1 VALFLRPHLEALPK
15 GIEATIFTNTGDEYA
30 HLGANLSLNHV
41 PIGRERRL
49 TGADMRS
56 VAMLWRQFRSRKTRT
71 VITISPKAGFVGQ
84 SAAAAAGVRQRAHIF
99 TGQVWVDMPAGAKR
113 WTARSADKLIGQL
126 ANHLAADSPSQARFL
141 HHEGVAPPQKR
152 VVVPHS
158 PGSIRG
164 VDLTVF
170 RPRPEVRSAL
180 RERHRLAAEAIA
192 FVQLGRITRSKG
204 VMELAEAFGAV
215 RSDWRAGLVAREPR
229 LYLVGPDEEDLAPS
243 LGARDGVTVLPY
255 TPRPELLLS
264 AMDVLVLASHRE
276 GFGST
281 IIEAAAVGLPAIGTD
296 IVGVRDAIDPGLTGW
311 LVPRGDTRALRE
323 TMTLAL
329 LDEDERRR
337 RGAAALDRAAKLFSA
352 SDVAR
357 AYADYMMAIHEGGT
371 P

>member
-1 VALFLRPHLEALPK
+1 LPR

-49 TGADMRS
+49 TGADLRS
-56 VAMLWRQFRSRKTRT
+56 VAMLWRQFRSRKIQT

-84 SAAAAAGVRQRAHIF
+84 SAAAAAGITQRAHIF
-99 TGQVWVDMPAGAKR
+99 TGQVWVDMPAGTKR
-113 WTARSADKLIGQL
+113 WMARSADKLIGRL

-141 HHEGVAPPQKR
+141 HAAGVAPPHKR
-152 VVVPHS
+152 VAVPHFS
-158 PGSIRG
+158 GSIRG

-170 RPRPEVRSAL
+170 RPRPEARLAL
-180 RERHRLAAEAIA
+180 RQEHGLTAEAIA

-204 VMELAEAFGAV
+204 VMELSDAFGAV
-215 RSDWRAGLVAREPR
+215 RSDWRDGLVEREPR
-229 LYLVGPDEEDLAPS
+229 LFLVGPDEEALAPT
-243 LGARDGVTVLPY
+243 LGAHDGVTVLPY
-255 TPRPELLLS
+255 TPEPELLLS

-296 IVGVRDAIDPGLTGW
+296 IVGVRDAVDPGITGW
-311 LVPRGDTRALRE
+311 LVPPGDTRALRA
-323 TMTLAL
+323 TMTRAL
-329 LDEDERRR
+329 LDDDDRRR
-337 RGAAALDRAAKLFSA
+337 RGVAALNRAARLFSA

-357 AYADYMMAIHEGGT
+357 AYADYMIAIHEGGT